1 MSKRL
6 GTLHKLQVQLSNG
19 RLVPVSQYD
28 AERMED
34 YAQGS
39 VFNLSPTKQRSN
51 PQHNLYWSTLRRVS
65 KATGKWPTE
74 HHLHDELKIACG
86 YVRIKLSALNGELV
100 NIPDSIS
107 FDKMTQPEFQ
117 QYFDMAMKK
126 LAEGIGYDP
135 IDEFSR

>member
-1 MSKRL
+1 MELR
-6 GTLHKLQVQLSNG
+6 NG

-34 YAQGS
+34 YPQGAL
-39 VFNLSPTKQRSN
+39 FNLSPTGKRSN
-51 PQHNLYWSTLRRVS
+51 PHHNLYWSTLRKVARD
-65 KATGKWPTE
+65 TGKW
-74 HHLHDELKIACG
+74 IACG

-107 FDKMTQPEFQ
+107 FDKMDQRDFNTFFEL
-117 QYFDMAMKK
+117 AMTK

-135 IDEFSR
+135 ISGD

>member
-1 MSKRL
+1 MELR
-6 GTLHKLQVQLSNG
+6 NG

-34 YAQGS
+34 YPQGAL
-39 VFNLSPTKQRSN
+39 FNLSPTGKRSN
-51 PQHNLYWSTLRRVS
+51 PQHNLYWSTLRRV
-65 KATGKWPTE
+65 ARDTGKWPTE

-107 FDKMTQPEFQ
+107 FDKMDQREFNT
-117 QYFDMAMKK
+117 FFELTMTK

-135 IDEFSR
+135 IGDR

>member
-1 MSKRL
+1 MAKL
-6 GTLHKLQVQLSNG
+6 NLQVQLSNG

-28 AERMED
+28 AERMDD
-34 YAQGS
+34 YAQGAL
-39 VFNLSPTKQRSN
+39 FNLLPTKQRSN
-51 PQHNLYWSTLRRVS
+51 PQHNMYWAVLRRVA

-107 FDKMTQPEFQ
+107 FEKMTQQEFQ
-117 QYFDMAMKK
+117 QYFDMAMEK
-126 LAEGIGYDP
+126 LADGIGYDP
-135 IDEFSR
+135 LA

>member
-1 MSKRL
+1 M
-6 GTLHKLQVQLSNG
+6 TKLQMELRNG
-19 RLVPVSQYD
+19 QLVPVSQYD

-34 YAQGS
+34 YPQGTL
-39 VFNLSPTKQRSN
+39 FNLTSTGKRSN
-51 PQHNLYWSTLRRVS
+51 PHHNLYWSTLRRV
-65 KATGKWPTE
+65 ARDTGKWPTE

-107 FDKMTQPEFQ
+107 FDKMDQREFNT
-117 QYFDMAMKK
+117 FFELAMTK

-135 IDEFSR
+135 LAT

>member
-1 MSKRL
+1 MR
-6 GTLHKLQVQLSNG
+6 KLQVQLSNG

-28 AERMED
+28 AERMDD

-39 VFNLSPTKQRSN
+39 LFNLSPTKQRSN
-51 PQHNLYWSTLRRVS
+51 PQHNMYWSTLRRVA

-107 FDKMTQPEFQ
+107 FDKMNQAEFFK
-117 QYFDMAMKK
+117 YFELAMKK

-135 IDEFSR
+135 LET

>member
-1 MSKRL
+1 MAKL
-6 GTLHKLQVQLSNG
+6 NLQVQLSNG

-34 YAQGS
+34 YAQGAL
-39 VFNLSPTKQRSN
+39 FNLSPTKQRSN
-51 PQHNLYWSTLRRVS
+51 PQHNMYWAVLRRVA

-107 FDKMTQPEFQ
+107 FEKMTQQEFQ
-117 QYFDMAMKK
+117 QYFDMAMEK
-126 LAEGIGYDP
+126 LAAGIGYDP
-135 IDEFSR
+135 LA

>member
-1 MSKRL
+1 VKMSKRL

-28 AERMED
+28 AERMDD

-39 VFNLSPTKQRSN
+39 LFNLSPTKQRSN
-51 PQHNLYWSTLRRVS
+51 PQHNLYWSTLRRVA

-117 QYFDMAMKK
+117 QYFDMAMAK

-135 IDEFSR
+135 LGQ

>member
-1 MSKRL
+1 M
-6 GTLHKLQVQLSNG
+6 TKLQVEYRNG
-19 RLVPVSQYD
+19 RLLPVSQYD
-28 AERMED
+28 AEQMED
-34 YAQGS
+34 YPQGAL
-39 VFNLSPTKQRSN
+39 FNLSPTGKRSN
-51 PQHNLYWSTLRRVS
+51 PQHNMYWSILRRVAR
-65 KATGKWPTE
+65 ATGKWPTE

-117 QYFDMAMKK
+117 QYFDMAMAK

-135 IDEFSR
+135 LEQ